1 MASTIGSL
9 GAAEAVLKPF
19 VTAIT
24 RPQPERLEVNIHP
37 DNLLAA
43 VRVLLVDESWGY
55 LSAIVGLDRPGQ
67 PAAEGV
73 PQPEGAIDVLY
84 LFCSGAAVVT
94 VRISLPYSQAVIP
107 TISGITPTAMLYEWE
122 LREMLGVEV
131 IGLRVTGHLILADDW
146 PDGVYPLRKSFTGF
160 NQAAARV
167 EGA

>member
-19 VTAIT
+19 ATAIN
-24 RPQPERLEVNIHP
+24 RPQPERLEVSIHP
-37 DNLLAA
+37 DDLLAA
-43 VRVLLVDESWGY
+43 VRALVDESWGY

-67 PAAEGV
+67 PVTQGESQA
-73 PQPEGAIDVLY
+73 EGAIDVLY

-94 VRISLPYSQAVIP
+94 LRITLPYSQAAIP

-146 PDGVYPLRKSFTGF
+146 PAGVYPLRKSFTGF
-160 NQAAARV
+160 NQPVAGA